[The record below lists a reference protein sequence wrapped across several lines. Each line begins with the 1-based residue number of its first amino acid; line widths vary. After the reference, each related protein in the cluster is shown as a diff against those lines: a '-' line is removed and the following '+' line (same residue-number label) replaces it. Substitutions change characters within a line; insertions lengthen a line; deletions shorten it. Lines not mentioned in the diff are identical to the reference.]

1 MYNSRIKNGQFYEPL
16 KSKNDC
22 FSATCIHG
30 IYLDDG
36 QVPMLQHN
44 NIVIEEYSSGWPM
57 AFAQLQS
64 VYRSRLGSYVA
75 AVEHVGSTS
84 VEGLPAKPVIDID
97 LIIEDS
103 VLLKPVIAVLQEL
116 GYQHAGDLGIAGREA
131 FKRTSSLT
139 PVDGSSRTWPAH
151 HLYVC
156 TAGNISLKN
165 HLALRNYLRSHPKK
179 AQAYGQLKKRL
190 AKEYPNDID
199 AYVAGKTEFITGVLK
214 EMGFDAADLD
224 DITKQNKLV
233 K

>member
-1 MYNSRIKNGQFYEPL
+1 
-16 KSKNDC
+16 
-22 FSATCIHG
+22 
-30 IYLDDG
+30 
-36 QVPMLQHN
+36 MLQQHR
-44 NIVIEEYSSGWPM
+44 IVIEEYSSGWPL

-97 LIIEDS
+97 LIIEDHA
-103 VLLKPVIAVLQEL
+103 LLKPVITVLQDL
-116 GYQHAGDLGIAGREA
+116 GYQHIGDMGITGREA

-165 HLALRNYLRSHPKK
+165 HLAFRNYLRSHPKE
-179 AQAYGQLKKRL
+179 AIAYGLLKKRL
-190 AKEYPNDID
+190 AKEYPDNID
-199 AYVAGKTEFITGVLK
+199 AYVEGKTAFIVAALK
-214 EMGFDAADLD
+214 EMGFDTVALE
-224 DITKQNKLV
+224 DITRQNKAI